1 MEKRMA
7 SGKSNPFQDVDF
19 DALKQQI
26 EGLLATQRQDDKEL
40 ATRMAQS
47 MRVVFGTNT
56 EAISLKTNLILAH
69 CQAAKTRG
77 PDLPERQGTLLQHVA
92 SNVANSLQRGFSARP
107 PAQVEHRLS
116 YTNPAYESDDAAS
129 TSSGFG
135 RERNEENDGRLPPS
149 VFSQLP
155 RDSTG
160 STTPEV
166 SVSLWPLSTTASQRK
181 PELSTSSS
189 LTTML
194 PEDIFTMPPKDAAHV
209 VERLIEL
216 TLEARAALQAV
227 QAACEACKQM
237 ANFVCALLHSN
248 NPDLERVNIEFK

>member
-107 PAQVEHRLS
+107 PAQ
-116 YTNPAYESDDAAS
+116 
-129 TSSGFG
+129 
-135 RERNEENDGRLPPS
+135 ENDGRLPPS